1 MRAER
6 LAFLLL
12 LALCAGP
19 ARAVEIRIQFGALER
34 MLSQQVFTH
43 EGRRYVHGAKGNKC
57 NFAYLEKPQ
66 VRGEDG
72 RLRIR
77 AKFSGRSALN
87 MLGQCVGLGDDFY
100 LVVTAR
106 PIFRDGN
113 VVLQEVSAAGD
124 GKTGYYIR
132 RVCAAMAASLAH
144 DFKYPLAAEAQKALE
159 DPAGQPDY
167 KRELRQFRVPG
178 IRVTGDALVIEMD
191 FELTVK

>member
-1 MRAER
+1 M
-6 LAFLLL
+6 
-12 LALCAGP
+12 
-19 ARAVEIRIQFGALER
+19 Q
-34 MLSQQVFTH
+34 
-43 EGRRYVHGAKGNKC
+43 C

-106 PIFRDGN
+106 PIFRDGT